1 MGAANFK
8 QMDKFD
14 LWVYEPD
21 FCVDLPENPEEWD
34 YDQDYE
40 DFTHNFDSLPKPNT
54 DFFDISLTSG
64 YYSGV
69 QIYVDYKPDLCDPK
83 HLTNED
89 TRYFLDLPLSV
100 AKRRHEAEIKR
111 IQKWLARLGRIGAV
125 KLISVARFSNG
136 EVWYERAEAKN

>member
-1 MGAANFK
+1 MSTANFTT
-8 QMDKFD
+8 MDNFD

-21 FCVDLPENPEEWD
+21 FCGDLPDNPDEWD
-34 YDQDYE
+34 YAIAYK
-40 DFTHNFDSLPKPNT
+40 DFTRNFESTPKPKT
-54 DFFDISLTSG
+54 DFFNICLKDG

-83 HLTNED
+83 YLTNED

-100 AKRRHEAEIKR
+100 AKRKHEAEIRR

-125 KLISVARFSNG
+125 KLIQLARFSNG
-136 EVWYERAEAKN
+136 EVWYERAKAN

>member
-1 MGAANFK
+1 MATGNFR

-21 FCVDLPENPEEWD
+21 FCGDLPENPDEWD
-34 YDQDYE
+34 YDQAYE
-40 DFTHNFDSLPKPNT
+40 DFATNFDSLPKPNT
-54 DFFDISLTSG
+54 DFFNISLKPGHYT
-64 YYSGV
+64 GV
-69 QIYVDYKPDLCDPK
+69 QIWVDYKPDLCDPK

-125 KLISVARFSNG
+125 KLIAVARFSNG
-136 EVWYERAEAKN
+136 EVFYERAKTN

>member
-1 MGAANFK
+1 MSTANFK

-14 LWVYEPD
+14 LWVYEPS
-21 FCVDLPENPEEWD
+21 FCGDLPENPDELD
-34 YDQDYE
+34 YDFAYE
-40 DFTHNFDSLPKPNT
+40 DFATNFKYLPKPKT
-54 DFFDISLTSG
+54 DFFDISLKSG
-64 YYSGV
+64 HYNGV

-83 HLTNED
+83 YMDNED

-125 KLISVARFSNG
+125 KLIAVARFSNG
-136 EVWYERAEAKN
+136 EVWYERAKAN

>member
-1 MGAANFK
+1 MSTANFTE
-8 QMDKFD
+8 MDNFD
-14 LWVYEPD
+14 LWAYEPS
-21 FCVDLPENPEEWD
+21 FCGDLPENPDELD
-34 YDQDYE
+34 YDFAYE
-40 DFTHNFDSLPKPNT
+40 DFITNFKYLPKPNT
-54 DFFDISLTSG
+54 DFFDISLKSG

-83 HLTNED
+83 FLTNED

-125 KLISVARFSNG
+125 KLIAVARFSNG
-136 EVWYERAEAKN
+136 GVWYERAEAN